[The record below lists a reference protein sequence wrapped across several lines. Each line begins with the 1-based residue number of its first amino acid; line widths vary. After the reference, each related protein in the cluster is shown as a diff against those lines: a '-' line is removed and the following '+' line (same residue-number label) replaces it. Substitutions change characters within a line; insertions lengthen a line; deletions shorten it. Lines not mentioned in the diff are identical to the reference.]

1 MVCLGTS
8 SMIKKQ
14 AARKMPG
21 KAIIIGLIQRH
32 FRKYIDVN
40 DRVFNKRVKTYA
52 LKH

>member
-1 MVCLGTS
+1 
-8 SMIKKQ
+8 MIKKQ

-52 LKH
+52 IKH